1 MNLNFKKDQEKN
13 ELESNMKIV
22 LYELPNTNI
31 YSYSTVWV

>member
-22 LYELPNTNI
+22 LYELSNTNI
-31 YSYSTVWV
+31 YSYSTVCV